1 MDARTN
7 AGETSDCDLVYV
19 WVQKA
24 SAFLA
29 WWRKVQNVELTL
41 AKARVYNAT
50 GEFDISSLIRLKE
63 RFYALLKR
71 RVGILATGLAIE
83 DRWNSSYGVM
93 GDGMMRKI
101 ALKVGAY
108 AKDRARGSDIL
119 WNVSSC
125 APWFGKG
132 KREQSLDREIL
143 IELVD
148 VLSVCRKLEVMV
160 WASRGE
166 CPGWKSNLLEDMKDA
181 IWLMLKGE
189 LYETE
194 IDELDGGEM
203 QKSQVETR
211 NENLTLM
218 EAGDRVAA
226 ELTGERR
233 EPSLG
238 KLRDIRRK
246 LEKSLLETMPHSQQG
261 SNANGEAF
269 RGEVS
274 KQVQR
279 ARLLRR
285 QNAILE
291 LAGADETGR
300 FSHDQR
306 VNVALGDTGDRD
318 RGYESKQ
325 SDDEDS
331 DDTVDASNG
340 ASTVA

>member
-24 SAFLA
+24 SALLA

-50 GEFDISSLIRLKE
+50 SEFDISSLIRLEE
-63 RFYALLKR
+63 RFYALLKK

-93 GDGMMRKI
+93 GDSMMKKI

-108 AKDRARGSDIL
+108 AKDRARGCDIL

-132 KREQSLDREIL
+132 KREQPLDDGMPS
-143 IELVD
+143 ELAD
-148 VLSVCRKLEVMV
+148 ALSVCRKLEVMV

-194 IDELDGGEM
+194 VDEPDAAETPE
-203 QKSQVETR
+203 SQVETG
-211 NENLTLM
+211 NENSKLI
-218 EAGDRVAA
+218 EAGNRVAA
-226 ELTGERR
+226 ELTVERC
-233 EPSLG
+233 EPNLG

-246 LEKSLLETMPHSQQG
+246 LEKTLLETMPQSQRG
-261 SNANGEAF
+261 SDTSGEAF
-269 RGEVS
+269 HAKVS
-274 KQVQR
+274 KEVQR

-300 FSHDQR
+300 FSRDHQR

-331 DDTVDASNG
+331 DDAVDASID
-340 ASTVA
+340 AVA